1 MYLVLKIVSGEEVIG
16 VLAVENMVETHNLEY
31 FELTDIFELTD
42 PMWIVAD
49 REGSMKLRSAT
60 ILAAENRL
68 VFCPENV
75 IAAYMPSQP
84 LIEYYK
90 TATGYTQKYTQ
101 VDIDKQIHLATE
113 ELAQATKD
121 AEEFESNLTK
131 FIAKA
136 SKVSIH

>member
-1 MYLVLKIVSGEEVIG
+1 MYIVLKIVSGEEVIG

-31 FELTDIFELTD
+31 FELTD

-60 ILAAENRL
+60 ILATENRL

-75 IAAYMPSQP
+75 IAAYMPGHP

-101 VDIDKQIHLATE
+101 VDIDKQIYFATE
-113 ELAQATKD
+113 ELAQATKE

>member
-31 FELTDIFELTD
+31 FEMTD